1 MTEQDPLAHKRALMA
16 RIQME
21 GTTAAYE
28 ALLAVCR
35 DGKAPAPAR
44 ATSATTLFR
53 AAGYLESKQA
63 NPDKAPED
71 MTAGELAAR
80 IRELRSAH
88 SGPGQGSANDN
99 GASGGADD
107 VFG

>member
-1 MTEQDPLAHKRALMA
+1 MTDKDPLAHKRALMT
-16 RIQME
+16 RIQTE
-21 GTTAAYE
+21 GTSAAYE

-53 AAGYLESKQA
+53 AAGYLDGKQA
-63 NPDKAPED
+63 APDKPLED
-71 MTAGELAAR
+71 MTSAELSAR
-80 IRELRSAH
+80 IRELRARQHTPNESDA
-88 SGPGQGSANDN
+88 P
-99 GASGGADD
+99 GGADD